1 MVASSRRTPATGAT
15 ARRKRAAA
23 SPSPHPPAQQALL
36 GLTSD
41 WYWEQDTELRFTRVD
56 VRNDSSA
63 EQNLAKGILGKQRW
77 ETGLEI
83 EGGWEAHRALL
94 EARAPFR
101 DVLMWRNLP
110 DGARRYISVS
120 GEPTFDA
127 RGRFTGYRGIGRDI
141 SKQKRIQQLLKLD
154 QAVTLRLAEGNAP
167 PVLNGALEAIC
178 NSLRW
183 DCSLLWAP
191 DEAAGVLKPLAGWAT
206 PENADAGRF
215 LAGSR
220 DLSFAPGKGLVGAVW
235 RSGEPLW
242 SSDASADPRTL
253 RGDLSRQTGL
263 RAAALFPVHS
273 GKRVAAVLEFTA
285 RRMRQPDKRLWQ
297 TLGAIGT
304 QVGQFLSRLEAERA
318 VRESEARFRALTNLS
333 SDWYWELDAEYR
345 FTRLEGREVA
355 GGDPGLLQR
364 LVGAR
369 RWETELEVEGGWEVH
384 RAILD
389 ARQPF
394 HDVLMWRRMQDGSV
408 RYMRISGEAVFNA
421 DGSFSGYRGVGRD
434 VTEEKR
440 AEQMLRLEHE
450 VARLLAGAEDASG
463 GLKGVIRAVCEAEG
477 FACGRY
483 FRIEGEIARLQD
495 AWAISEPAIA
505 PFIERSRTFVFRAG
519 EGLTGTVWL
528 SGEALWSAD
537 IMRDP
542 RVRDR
547 NAWHGTGLRGGFAF
561 AVRAEGRTI
570 GVLNFSSLKPREPD
584 QRLLAASRVIGSQIG
599 QFLQRKQAE
608 ASLRE
613 SEARFRSLTQMSS
626 DFFWE
631 TDEAHRFTQLVH
643 GPEYLP
649 PEMSRGVIGKTAWEL
664 PNESPDEA
672 GWAAHRA
679 ELDQHQ
685 PFREFEFAR
694 RMPDGVVRF
703 LSISGDPRFS
713 PEGAFIGFRGVG
725 RDITEIAL
733 ARKHIASLAYSD
745 PLTGLAN
752 RTSLMPALD
761 QAVQRARRR
770 NSKIAVVFLD
780 LDGFKEI
787 NDAYGHDAGDAL
799 LVELAGRLR
808 DNLRASDLIGRLGG
822 DEFLVVLEEVQDT
835 EPVDVVV
842 RKLLAETV
850 RPYTLPGARASVTA
864 SIGIS
869 IFPDDAADAAA
880 LMKHA
885 DIAMY
890 AAKQAGKN
898 TWRFYSS
905 GPAANDPSQAMA
917 RSGATNSGTEP

>member
-1 MVASSRRTPATGAT
+1 VRRAP
-15 ARRKRAAA
+15 ARRRAAA
-23 SPSPHPPAQQALL
+23 AASTRHSAPHLL

-41 WYWEQDTELRFTRVD
+41 WYWEQDAELRFTRVD
-56 VRNDSSA
+56 VRNDAAA
-63 EQNLAKGILGKQRW
+63 EQNLAQDILGKKRW
-77 ETGLEI
+77 ETGVEI

-94 EARAPFR
+94 ESRAPFR
-101 DVLMWRNLP
+101 DVLMWRNLA
-110 DGARRYISVS
+110 DGARRYISLS

-141 SKQKRIQQLLKLD
+141 SHQQHIQQLLKLD
-154 QAVTLRLAEGNAP
+154 QAVTLRLAEAHAP
-167 PVLNGALEAIC
+167 QALSGALEAIC
-178 NSLRW
+178 DSLRW

-191 DEAAGVLKPLAGWAT
+191 DEPAGVLRPFACWAT
-206 PENADAGRF
+206 PGDAGASRF
-215 LAGSR
+215 LQASR
-220 DLSFAPGKGLVGAVW
+220 DLSFAPGKGLVGVVW
-235 RSGEPLW
+235 QSGEPLW
-242 SSDASADPRTL
+242 IADTTADPRAL
-253 RGDLSRQTGL
+253 RSDLAGETGL
-263 RAAALFPVHS
+263 RAAALFPIHA
-273 GKRVAAVLEFTA
+273 GGRVAAVLEFTS

-304 QVGQFLSRLEAERA
+304 QIGQFLSRLAAERA

-333 SDWYWELDAEYR
+333 SDWYWELDAEHR
-345 FTRLEGREVA
+345 FTRLEGRQVA
-355 GGDPGLLQR
+355 GGDPRLLQR
-364 LVGAR
+364 LLGAR

-384 RAILD
+384 RAALN

-408 RYMRISGEAVFNA
+408 RYMRVSGEAVFNA
-421 DGSFSGYRGVGRD
+421 AGRFTGYRGVGRD

-440 AEQMLRLEHE
+440 AEQMLRLEHD
-450 VARLLAGAEDASG
+450 VARLLAAAEDASG
-463 GLKGVIRAVCEAEG
+463 GLQGVIRAVCEAEG

-483 FRIEGEIARLQD
+483 FRIEGELARFEN
-495 AWAISEPAIA
+495 AWAIADPAIA
-505 PFIERSRTFVFRAG
+505 PFIERSRAFVFRAG
-519 EGLTGTVWL
+519 EGLTGTVWQ
-528 SGEALWSAD
+528 SGEAVWSAD
-537 IMRDP
+537 ITRDP

-547 NAWHGTGLRGGFAF
+547 NAWQGTGLRGGFAF
-561 AVRAEGRTI
+561 PVRAEGKTI
-570 GVLNFSSLKPREPD
+570 GVLNFSGLKAREPD
-584 QRLLAASRVIGSQIG
+584 QRLLAASRVIGSQVG

-613 SEARFRSLTQMSS
+613 SESRFRSLTQMSS

-631 TDEAHRFTQLVH
+631 TDEAHRFIQLVH

-649 PEMSRGVIGKTAWEL
+649 PEMSRGVIGKAAWEL

-679 ELDQHQ
+679 RLDQHL
-685 PFREFEFAR
+685 PFRDFEFAR
-694 RMPDGVVRF
+694 RMPDGLVRH
-703 LSISGDPRFS
+703 LSVSGDPRFS
-713 PEGAFIGFRGVG
+713 PEGAFIGYRGVG

-752 RTSLMPALD
+752 RTSFMPSLD

-770 NSKIAVVFLD
+770 NSKLAVVFLD
-780 LDGFKEI
+780 LDGFKQI
-787 NDAYGHDAGDAL
+787 NDAYGHDTGDAL

-808 DNLRASDLIGRLGG
+808 DNLRASDLIARLGG
-822 DEFLVVLEEVQDT
+822 DEFLVVLEEVQDP
-835 EPVDVVV
+835 EPVEVVAK
-842 RKLLAETV
+842 KLLAETV
-850 RPYTLPGARASVTA
+850 QPYALPGASASVTA

-869 IFPDDAADAAA
+869 IFPDDAADATA

-898 TWRFYSS
+898 TCRFYSA
-905 GPAANDPSQAMA
+905 GPAANDPAQQD
-917 RSGATNSGTEP
+917 RLTL

>member
-1 MVASSRRTPATGAT
+1 MAASSKRTPA
-15 ARRKRAAA
+15 KRAAA
-23 SPSPHPPAQQALL
+23 PRRAAIARAPRSSSQPALL

-41 WYWEQDTELRFTRVD
+41 WYWEQDAELRFSRVD
-56 VRNDSSA
+56 VRNDSTA
-63 EQNLAKGILGKQRW
+63 EQNLAKRILGKKRW

-110 DGARRYISVS
+110 DGARRYVSVS
-120 GEPTFDA
+120 GEPTFDT

-154 QAVTLRLAEGNAP
+154 QAVTLRLAESHAAP
-167 PVLNGALEAIC
+167 QALNGALEAIC
-178 NSLRW
+178 NSLGW
-183 DCSLLWAP
+183 ECSLVWTP
-191 DEAAGVLKPLAGWAT
+191 DEAAGVLRPFASWAT
-206 PENADAGRF
+206 PGDAAHF
-215 LAGSR
+215 AEASR
-220 DLSFAPGKGLVGAVW
+220 ELSFAPGKGLVGVVW
-235 RSGEPLW
+235 QSGEPLW
-242 SSDASADPRTL
+242 IPDTTADTRAL
-253 RGDLSRQTGL
+253 RSDLSRETGL
-263 RAAALFPVHS
+263 RAAALFPVRS
-273 GKRVAAVLEFTA
+273 GGRVAAVLEFTA

-304 QVGQFLSRLEAERA
+304 QIGQFLSRLGAERA

-345 FTRLEGREVA
+345 FTRLEGRQVA

-369 RWETELEVEGGWEVH
+369 RWETELEVEGGWDVH

-394 HDVLMWRRMQDGSV
+394 HDVLMWRRMQDGAV
-408 RYMRISGEAVFNA
+408 RYMRVSGEAVFGA
-421 DGSFSGYRGVGRD
+421 DGSFAGYRGVGRD
-434 VTEEKR
+434 VTEQKR

-450 VARLLAGAEDASG
+450 VARMLAAAEDASG
-463 GLKGVIRAVCEAEG
+463 GLQGVIRAVCEAEG

-483 FRIEGEIARLQD
+483 FRVAGELAKFEN
-495 AWAISEPAIA
+495 AWAIADPAIA
-505 PFIERSRTFVFRAG
+505 PFIERSRGFVFRAG
-519 EGLTGTVWL
+519 EGLTGTVWQ
-528 SGEALWSAD
+528 SGEAVWSAD
-537 IMRDP
+537 ITRDP

-547 NAWHGTGLRGGFAF
+547 KAWQGTGLRGGFAF
-561 AVRAEGRTI
+561 PVRAEGRTI
-570 GVLNFSSLKPREPD
+570 GVLNFSSLKSREPD
-584 QRLLAASRVIGSQIG
+584 QRLLAASRVIGSQVG

-613 SEARFRSLTQMSS
+613 SEARWRSLTQLSS

-649 PEMSRGVIGKTAWEL
+649 PEMSRGVIGKAAWEL
-664 PNESPDEA
+664 PNESPDEP
-672 GWAAHRA
+672 GWAAQRA
-679 ELDQHQ
+679 KLDQHLA
-685 PFREFEFAR
+685 FRDFEFAR
-694 RMPDGVVRF
+694 RMPDGVVRYF
-703 LSISGDPRFS
+703 SVSGDPRFS
-713 PEGAFIGFRGVG
+713 PQGAFIGYRGVG

-770 NSKIAVVFLD
+770 NSKLAVVFLD

-808 DNLRASDLIGRLGG
+808 DNLRASDLIARLGG
-822 DEFLVVLEEVQDT
+822 DEFLVVLEEVLDP
-835 EPVDVVV
+835 EPVEVVAK
-842 RKLLAETV
+842 KLLAETV

-898 TWRFYSS
+898 TCRFYSS
-905 GPAANDPSQAMA
+905 GPAANDPLQAMMD
-917 RSGATNSGTEP
+917 SGTKP